1 MADEKKVEVKGGFKA
16 VFLVLGLAVTLFT
29 VYWFFSTYQD
39 MKNTNVAGMN
49 ASMNGGAALNAPAGL
64 VPQPTTLN
72 AFPPSK

>member
-1 MADEKKVEVKGGFKA
+1 MADEKKGGMSA
-16 VFLVLGLAVTLFT
+16 VFLVLGLALFCF
-29 VYWFFSTYQD
+29 VAYQ
-39 MKNTNVAGMN
+39 MFYAPMTNNYGGMN